1 MASGLN
7 KQAINLWGRIES
19 RIGDILPRQA
29 VVVEESPN
37 GGVLVRFAT
46 EDSSLTSTW
55 FPSTVDDAP
64 IGTTGWVFPLAGGKG
79 LFVAINTPI
88 PQYDPGAGF
97 PVTSVAGKTGAVALA
112 KSDVGLGS
120 VDNTSDANKPVS
132 TATQTALN
140 AKANTSHTHAIS
152 DVTNLQTTLD
162 GKAAA
167 SHTHTVGQIS
177 ATGTASGATYLRGD
191 GTWSTPVDT
200 NTTYAEISD
209 AEITA
214 GTATDLRTLSGRRAK
229 KIIDTARDGLA
240 IAANLAT
247 VATTGSYTDLSNKPT
262 LGTAAAQNTTAF
274 ATAAQGAKADT
285 AVQPAAIAN
294 FETTTQLNA
303 RDTANRS
310 RANHTGT
317 QSADTI
323 TDGTANKAFTAAE
336 KTKLAGLAAGADVSV
351 NSDWNATSGKAQ
363 ILNKP
368 TLASVATTGSYDDL
382 IDTPTLGTAASQ
394 NSTAFATAAQ
404 GTKADSAVQPA
415 AIANFETTTQLN
427 ARDTA
432 NRARANHTGTQSADT
447 IVDGT
452 SNKVF
457 TAAEKTKLSGVAS
470 GATANDTDA
479 NLKNR
484 ANHTGTQSAATITG
498 LATVATS
505 GSYNDLSSKPT
516 IPAQVNLTAGAN
528 VTITGTYP
536 NLTIT
541 GAASA
546 QVNSDWSASSGVAQI
561 LNKPSLAVVATSGS
575 YNDLSSKPTIP
586 AQVNLTAG
594 SNVSITGS
602 YPNLT
607 IAATDT
613 TYSSISESEIT
624 SGGATLRAITGA
636 RAQFMINRANHIGTQ
651 SAATITGLA
660 TVATSGSYND
670 LSSKP
675 SIPAQVNLTAGS
687 NVTIT
692 GSYPNLT
699 IASSDTQYSEI
710 PESDITGGSAVTL
723 RTLTGRRAGFMMNRA
738 NHTGTQTADTITDGT
753 TNKAYTATE
762 KTKLSGIATGA
773 TANDTDANLKNRA
786 NHTGTQSADTITD
799 GTTNKAYTATEKTK
813 LAGIATGAT
822 ANSSDATLLNRAN
835 HTGTQAAATITGLA
849 TVATSGSYNDLS
861 NKPTIPAAQVNSDW
875 NAGSGLAQILN
886 KPTLGTMAAK
896 SAVAISDITATG
908 TASATTYLRGD
919 GQWQTPPSSAVTSV
933 AGKTGAV
940 TLVKGDVGL
949 GNVDNTADSAKP
961 VSTAQQTALD
971 GKQTKTITGTVAT
984 AAATAA
990 KTVTISGYT
999 LAAGDILAITYTS
1012 GSTAASPTLNV
1023 NGTGA
1028 KSIYVAGVAADA
1040 ATHTASSGGVVLYYY
1055 NGTRF
1060 DMMGSTSNTNTTYSV
1075 IPSADITGGTATT
1088 GYLIT
1093 GQRSQEIVNK
1103 ARSGL
1108 SRSVTFDVRD
1118 YGTIGTSNDTAVFQA
1133 AIDAA
1138 YAAGGGV
1145 VMVPSGTYTCTSG
1158 LYLKHKVTI
1167 SGPNRAS
1174 CYLDLRGVVTGTAA
1188 TSALGVSVA
1197 LYGGGSFTSLPNLSG
1212 NVANNSMTV
1221 TFASAHGL
1229 AIGDWFCIYNTTDYS
1244 FSAGRDYYRD
1254 GQFCQVKSVSGN
1266 TVTLTAP
1273 TFSAYPSASCTVH
1286 KMAPMATGMSN
1297 ITVLVPDGM
1306 YGVHFDGCTSL
1317 DLDNCEFIGSARGA
1331 LYIGRSVM
1339 IAMTN
1344 PKAWSLVPKDGTNTA
1359 YGLIIGNSQHISI
1372 SNPFFSA
1379 DRHGMATGGSSGV
1392 ACVPVR
1398 DLTVMGGTIST
1409 SGNTTFGGD
1418 THGNTEHCW
1427 LIGVSYPRGLH
1438 VAGDNWHV
1446 ISCDIEQA
1454 PVSEGEA
1461 FYGSDLKSHNIEIR
1475 NCVFRATTTIGG
1487 NGLVYL
1493 LWSDTNTVDNGH
1505 CQIMGTTIDISSY
1518 RNTAGT
1524 GAYGLYINQTSAL
1537 TTGNITVDM
1546 KGTATSSSWGNSV
1559 LGCYIRATGTGSAYQ
1574 DVRVTADMRN
1584 MGVNVQNANTV
1595 TFENCVI
1602 VGAPSQGL
1610 RTYNMA
1616 GTKPVAR
1623 TKNNVVTGCGNAG
1636 IQIVNIGNTGSSRIM
1651 VHGDEVMNCNQAG
1664 DTSTTL
1670 GANIYLYG
1678 AQFVSYRDVFT
1689 GADESP
1695 AKPTRADAIA
1705 TVGTLF
1711 QSPAAII
1718 GGLAQ
1723 LRTSVTTTTNV

>member
-97 PVTSVAGKTGAVALA
+97 PVTSVAGKTGAVTLVKA
-112 KSDVGLGS
+112 DVGLGN

-132 TATQTALN
+132 TATLTALN

-191 GTWSTPVDT
+191 GQWIAPPNTD
-200 NTTYAEISD
+200 TTYSEITD

-214 GTATDLRTLSGRRAK
+214 GTATTLRTMSGRRAQT
-229 KIIDTARDGLA
+229 IIDTARSGVALTSS
-240 IAANLAT
+240 LAT
-247 VATTGSYTDLSNKPT
+247 VATS
-262 LGTAAAQNTTAF
+262 
-274 ATAAQGAKADT
+274 
-285 AVQPAAIAN
+285 
-294 FETTTQLNA
+294 
-303 RDTANRS
+303 
-310 RANHTGT
+310 
-317 QSADTI
+317 
-323 TDGTANKAFTAAE
+323 
-336 KTKLAGLAAGADVSV
+336 
-351 NSDWNATSGKAQ
+351 
-363 ILNKP
+363 
-368 TLASVATTGSYDDL
+368 GSYDDL
-382 IDTPTLGTAASQ
+382 NSKPSIPSTLAALDTTVTGA
-394 NSTAFATAAQ
+394 
-404 GTKADSAVQPA
+404 
-415 AIANFETTTQLN
+415 QLN
-427 ARDTA
+427 AL
-432 NRARANHTGTQSADT
+432 
-447 IVDGT
+447 
-452 SNKVF
+452 
-457 TAAEKTKLSGVAS
+457 KTKVDGVAS
-470 GATANDTDA
+470 GATANSSDA
-479 NLKNR
+479 TLLNR
-484 ANHTGTQSAATITG
+484 TNHTGTQSVSTITG

-505 GSYNDLSSKPT
+505 GSYNDL
-516 IPAQVNLTAGAN
+516 
-528 VTITGTYP
+528 
-536 NLTIT
+536 
-541 GAASA
+541 
-546 QVNSDWSASSGVAQI
+546 
-561 LNKPSLAVVATSGS
+561 GS
-575 YNDLSSKPTIP
+575 
-586 AQVNLTAG
+586 
-594 SNVSITGS
+594 
-602 YPNLT
+602 
-607 IAATDT
+607 
-613 TYSSISESEIT
+613 
-624 SGGATLRAITGA
+624 
-636 RAQFMINRANHIGTQ
+636 
-651 SAATITGLA
+651 
-660 TVATSGSYND
+660 
-670 LSSKP
+670 
-675 SIPAQVNLTAGS
+675 
-687 NVTIT
+687 
-692 GSYPNLT
+692 
-699 IASSDTQYSEI
+699 
-710 PESDITGGSAVTL
+710 
-723 RTLTGRRAGFMMNRA
+723 
-738 NHTGTQTADTITDGT
+738 
-753 TNKAYTATE
+753 
-762 KTKLSGIATGA
+762 
-773 TANDTDANLKNRA
+773 
-786 NHTGTQSADTITD
+786 
-799 GTTNKAYTATEKTK
+799 
-813 LAGIATGAT
+813 
-822 ANSSDATLLNRAN
+822 
-835 HTGTQAAATITGLA
+835 
-849 TVATSGSYNDLS
+849 
-861 NKPTIPAAQVNSDW
+861 
-875 NAGSGLAQILN
+875 
-886 KPTLGTMAAK
+886 KPTLGALAAK
-896 SAVAISDITATG
+896 STAAISDISATG
-908 TASATTYLRGD
+908 TASSGTYLRGD
-919 GQWQTPPSSAVTSV
+919 GTWTAAPVVSVAGKTGTVSLAKADVGLGNVDNTSDASKPISTATQTALNAKAATSHNHAIGDISATGTASSSTYLRGDGSWQAPPSSAVSSV

-940 TLVKGDVGL
+940 TLVKADVGL
-949 GNVDNTADSAKP
+949 GNVDNTADTAKP
-961 VSTAQQTALD
+961 ISTATQTALD
-971 GKQTKTITGTVAT
+971 LKQPKIIVGTCAT

-1088 GYLIT
+1088 GYLVT
-1093 GQRSQEIVNK
+1093 GQRSQEIVDK
-1103 ARSGL
+1103 ARVGL

-1636 IQIVNIGNTGSSRIM
+1636 IQIVNIGNTGSSRII
-1651 VHGDEVMNCNQAG
+1651 VHGDEVMNCNQIG